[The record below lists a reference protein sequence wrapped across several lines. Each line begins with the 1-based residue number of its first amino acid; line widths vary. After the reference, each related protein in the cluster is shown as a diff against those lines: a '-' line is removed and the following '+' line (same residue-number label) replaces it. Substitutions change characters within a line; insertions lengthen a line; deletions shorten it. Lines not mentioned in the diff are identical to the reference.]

1 MMSSDTTSDRFLKG
15 LTLGEPLGR
24 GGMSRVRA
32 AATADGRRVA
42 VKFPR
47 LDGDAGQAAGRALVH
62 REFGFL
68 SEISHPN
75 VVNVLGLVRI
85 PTGRDETV
93 FGPGLVMEYLDGG
106 DLVSMAG
113 CPPRIWVPVAARIAC
128 AVGHLHRSGIVHR
141 DLKPRNILLRSG
153 DMPCLIDFAL
163 AARIGG
169 PAARGG
175 GTVPL
180 GGGTAAYR
188 RRAPTGEADVADDV
202 YALAVLV
209 YELWLGTLPFG
220 RHPTLLNGEH
230 RLNGERRLNRRHPR
244 VFSELRPV
252 PGVRGMRRL
261 AEVLAG
267 ILNRREAALSAGI
280 EPLRHALESVADAL
294 TRNRRLDGSS
304 GDTLVGGTG

>member
-1 MMSSDTTSDRFLKG
+1 MRASDTTSDCFLKG

-24 GGMSRVRA
+24 GGMSRVLV
-32 AATADGRRVA
+32 AATADGQRVA

-47 LDGDAGQAAGRALVH
+47 LEGEAGQAAGRALVH
-62 REFGFL
+62 REYGFL

-75 VVNVLGLVRI
+75 VVNALGLVRI
-85 PTGRDETV
+85 PNGRDDSV
-93 FGPGLVMEYLDGG
+93 SGPGLVMEYLDGG

-113 CPPRIWVPVAARIAC
+113 CQPRIWVPVATRIAC
-128 AVGHLHRSGIVHR
+128 ALDHLHRSGIVHR
-141 DLKPRNILLRSG
+141 DLKPRNILLRRG

-169 PAARGG
+169 PAPR
-175 GTVPL
+175 

-188 RRAPTGEADVADDV
+188 RRKSTDEADVADDV

-220 RHPTLLNGEH
+220 RNPTQLNGEH
-230 RLNGERRLNRRHPR
+230 SRLFR
-244 VFSELRPV
+244 ELRPV
-252 PGVRGMRRL
+252 PGVRGTRRL

-267 ILNRREAALSAGI
+267 ILNQREAALSAGI
-280 EPLRHALESVADAL
+280 GPLRHALESVGGA
-294 TRNRRLDGSS
+294 S
-304 GDTLVGGTG
+304 GDLLIGRTG

>member
-1 MMSSDTTSDRFLKG
+1 MRASDTTPDRFLKG

-24 GGMSRVRA
+24 GGMSRVLA
-32 AATADGRRVA
+32 AATADGQRVA

-47 LDGDAGQAAGRALVH
+47 LDGDAGATAVRALVH

-75 VVNVLGLVRI
+75 VVNALGLVRI
-85 PTGRDETV
+85 PMGRDETMS
-93 FGPGLVMEYLDGG
+93 GPGMVMEYLDGG

-113 CPPRIWVPVAARIAC
+113 CPPRIWVPVAARIAR
-128 AVGHLHRSGIVHR
+128 AVDHLHRLGIVHR
-141 DLKPRNILLRSG
+141 DLKPRNILMRSG

-169 PAARGG
+169 PAPR
-175 GTVPL
+175 

-188 RRAPTGEADVADDV
+188 HRTSTDEVDVADDI

-220 RHPTLLNGEH
+220 RHPTLLNGKH
-230 RLNGERRLNRRHPR
+230 RRSFP
-244 VFSELRPV
+244 ELRPV
-252 PGVRGMRRL
+252 PGVRSMRYL
-261 AEVLAG
+261 AEVLSG
-267 ILNRREAALSAGI
+267 ILNQREAALSAGVG
-280 EPLRHALESVADAL
+280 PLRHALESVVGAL
-294 TRNRRLDGSS
+294 TRNHWLDGAS
-304 GDTLVGGTG
+304 GETLVGGTG